1 MNVISLREEKMTQ
14 MLSEQLMSYEHTWI
28 KYDLEESEVNLHIS
42 NILYNELIEELVG
55 EIEFLQL

>member
-1 MNVISLREEKMTQ
+1 
-14 MLSEQLMSYEHTWI
+14 MLSEQLISYEHLWV

-42 NILYNELIEELVG
+42 NIIFNELLDELVG